1 MADARGSTASV
12 RLGARS
18 ADGRDAVFTASGTV
32 ITFRGFMAAY
42 EEGRDVDRYAD
53 DAPDA
58 TEGGAPAGKKAAP
71 AETRLPQMAQGD
83 ALTARDLE
91 ADGHRTSPPPRFT
104 EASLIKALEERG
116 IGRPSTYAATIS
128 VIQDRGYVISR
139 GQALVPS
146 WLAFAVT
153 RLLEENFERL
163 ADYVFTAALAED
175 LERSLAGVQHR
186 GRG

>member
-1 MADARGSTASV
+1 
-12 RLGARS
+12 
-18 ADGRDAVFTASGTV
+18 
-32 ITFRGFMAAY
+32 
-42 EEGRDVDRYAD
+42 
-53 DAPDA
+53 
-58 TEGGAPAGKKAAP
+58 
-71 AETRLPQMAQGD
+71 MAQGD
-83 ALTARDLE
+83 ALSARDLE
-91 ADGHRTSPPPRFT
+91 ADGHRTSPPPRYT

-163 ADYVFTAALAED
+163 VDYDFTAAMEED
-175 LERSLAGVQHR
+175 LDRIAAGEEDRRRWLGRRSEEHTSELQSR
-186 GRG
+186 QYL